1 VSGLEIFFTTLGM
14 AAVTLLCRSFFLLPK
29 GELPMP
35 RWLRE
40 GLRYAPTAALAAV
53 VTPELVNEAAFAET
67 LRRVKLETGR
77 WDKGSLLLP
86 DSWFR
91 MNLIELPSFNERASD
106 ASDIV
111 RWSLRRTLPIA
122 PEELRVT
129 YEVMQRTPSAV
140 KLLVVS
146 ALEKTLAKLE
156 AAFTSAGISLV
167 MIEPVGLNLWNSIA
181 VRETHSTNSATGDR
195 LFVYVRERE
204 FTTAVFKG
212 AQPTFLRSRNLSGE
226 RSLQQEIRLSAS
238 YLRDSL
244 RTASFTQCY
253 IAGIDRGD
261 VAAAISTEFGSPV
274 TTVALRDFVEQT
286 PDLGGYDAELMAAAG
301 VFTG

>member
-1 VSGLEIFFTTLGM
+1 M
-14 AAVTLLCRSFFLLPK
+14 ARSFPADVIVLDNESLLHARFARGK
-29 GELPMP
+29 HAP
-35 RWLRE
+35 RIVQAKSYRI
-40 GLRYAPTAALAAV
+40 ADDTFSSSV

-67 LRRVKLETGR
+67 LRRLKLETGR

-167 MIEPVGLNLWNSIA
+167 MIEPAGLNLWNSIA

>member
-1 VSGLEIFFTTLGM
+1 M
-14 AAVTLLCRSFFLLPK
+14 ARSFPPDVIVLDNESLLHARFARGK
-29 GELPMP
+29 HSP
-35 RWLRE
+35 RVLQAKSYRI
-40 GLRYAPTAALAAV
+40 ADDTFSTSV
-53 VTPELVNEAAFAET
+53 VTPELVNDAAFAET
-67 LRRVKLETGR
+67 LRRLKLETGR
-77 WDKGSLLLP
+77 WDKASLLLP

-106 ASDIV
+106 AAEVV
-111 RWSLRRTLPIA
+111 RWSLKRTLPIP
-122 PEELRVT
+122 PEELRVA
-129 YEVMQRTPSAV
+129 YEVLQRTPTMV

-156 AAFTSAGISLV
+156 AAFTSAGISIV
-167 MIEPVGLNLWNSIA
+167 TIEPIGLNLWNTVS
-181 VRETHSTNSATGDR
+181 VRENGSTADR
-195 LFVYVRERE
+195 LFVYVREKE
-204 FTTAVFKG
+204 FTTAVFK
-212 AQPTFLRSRNLSGE
+212 ASQPVFLRSRNLSGE

-244 RTASFTQCY
+244 QTNQFAQCY

-274 TTVALRDFVEQT
+274 TTLALRDFVEQS
-286 PDLGGYDAELMAAAG
+286 PELGGYDAELMAAAG